1 MLILQAAP
9 PAAGPGGFDPFLLV
23 MLGMLAIFWFLV
35 IGPQRKR
42 YKQHQAKLAA
52 IARGDT
58 VVTNG
63 GLVDKVTKVT
73 DDELTVD
80 FGGNKMQVMKMMVAD
95 VRGRAAPAN
104 DRK

>member
-1 MLILQAAP
+1 MLPILQAAP
-9 PAAGPGGFDPFLLV
+9 AQPGFDPFLLV

-42 YKQHQAKLAA
+42 YKQHQNKLAA
-52 IARGDT
+52 IERGDT

-63 GLVDKVTKVT
+63 GLIGKVTKVA
-73 DDELTVD
+73 DQDLTVD
-80 FGGNKMQVMKMMVAD
+80 FGSGTKMQVVRAMVAD
-95 VRGRAAPAN
+95 VRGRGEPAN